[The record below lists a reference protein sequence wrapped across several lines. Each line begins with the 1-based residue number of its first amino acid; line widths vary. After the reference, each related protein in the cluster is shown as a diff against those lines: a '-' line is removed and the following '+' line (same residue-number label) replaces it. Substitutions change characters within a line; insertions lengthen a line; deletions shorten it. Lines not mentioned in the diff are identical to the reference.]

1 MSTLVPVAALE
12 ALFNPFR
19 TTPWS
24 RRITPKMVSDCLEAD
39 TLYAEPL
46 DGNPDVPARLHA
58 ARIAYL
64 VRYGW
69 KDAVQIDV
77 GVPSLGCHVRWP
89 VQDGNHRV
97 AAAIYRG
104 DEEILAVVDGSV
116 AYAMELLGVGIEVAG
131 EVDDQVLEALEAIDL
146 EVSDLGG
153 RGRRRGPG

>member
-12 ALFNPFR
+12 ARCNPFR

-24 RRITPKMVSDCLEAD
+24 RRITPKMVSDCLEAG
-39 TLYAEPL
+39 TLHAEPL

-64 VRYGW
+64 VMHGW

-131 EVDDQVLEALEAIDL
+131 EEDDQVLEALEAI
-146 EVSDLGG
+146 ESKVSGLGG

>member
-1 MSTLVPVAALE
+1 MSIAVPVAALE
-12 ALFNPFR
+12 ALCNPFR
-19 TTPWS
+19 TTPWM
-24 RRITPKMVSDCLEAD
+24 RRVTRKMVEACLDAG
-39 TLYAEPL
+39 TLHAEPL

-69 KDAVQIDV
+69 KDAVQINV

-131 EVDDQVLEALEAIDL
+131 EVDGQALEDLEAIDL
-146 EVSDLGG
+146 EAPDLGG
-153 RGRRRGPG
+153 RGKRRGPG

>member
-1 MSTLVPVAALE
+1 MSIAVPVAALE
-12 ALFNPFR
+12 QRCNPFR

-24 RRITPKMVSDCLEAD
+24 RRVTPKMVADCLEAD

-77 GVPSLGCHVRWP
+77 GVPSMGCHVRWP

-104 DEEILAVVDGSV
+104 DAEILAVVDGSV
-116 AYAMELLGVGIEVAG
+116 AYAAEVLGVGIEVSG
-131 EVDDQVLEALEAIDL
+131 EADDQALEDMAAIEL
-146 EVSDLGG
+146 EVSGLGG
-153 RGRRRGPG
+153 QGWRRGPG